1 MLVPEEIRDA
11 ILERAE
17 GNPLFAEEYVRLLDD
32 RGLLDVSDGAVRLRS
47 GATLPVPDSIGALL
61 AARLDTLP
69 RARKAILADASVV
82 GHVFWAGTVA
92 SMSERDRESVLT
104 DVDALARL
112 EFLRH
117 VEPSSM
123 VGEAE
128 AAFWHILGRDVA
140 YAQLPRAS
148 RAVRHLAAAAWLE
161 AKAGDRVEDIA
172 EVLAHHYTTAL
183 ELAEATGDVALAA
196 SIRPAAARLLR
207 LSGKRAL
214 GLDTATAVA
223 AYEHA
228 LRLMDEAETTRPELF
243 AELGTA
249 LFHAGESERSAETL
263 GVALAG
269 FEARG
274 DERRAALTMLE
285 LAIVLSYVGPE
296 RPDLVD
302 RAVALLE
309 PSGPSRDLVEA
320 LTSRVWQEYIAGRNA
335 EALATAER
343 AVQMAAE
350 LGIDVPPRSLARRGG
365 ARLEL
370 GDRRGLD
377 DLRSA
382 ITLATAAGQGREAAM
397 NHAFLGDYLA
407 VIDGR
412 ASAVDV
418 LRDGVAFARGRGL
431 AGAAR
436 LLSVSLGASLVDVG
450 KLDEAEAMTSAT
462 LHELEVGRRRHR
474 RPGCRNRAG
483 ADRRA
488 ARRYTGCARVGEAA
502 FQRRRSVESV
512 DRRGHHGP
520 HPGRCRRR

>member
-1 MLVPEEIRDA
+1 MDRRSEHDPAGRTTAKLDAILPASAERDWLRSRLLPLVGIESSSASSREEAFAAWRRFLHGLAATGPAVVVIEDLHWADEALQGFVASRDASRRSSSARGRHGSTGAAGRQRRAAGHRREHPDRPFTAVDAETGAFVEDLLGMLVPEEIHDA

-32 RGLLDVSDGAVRLRS
+32 RGLLDVSDGAMRLRS

-112 EFLRH
+112 EFVRH

-140 YAQLPRAS
+140 YAQLPRSA
-148 RAVRHLAAAAWLE
+148 RAARHVAAAAWLE
-161 AKAGDRVEDIA
+161 AKAGDRVEDIS

-243 AELGTA
+243 AELGTRPVPRRRVRA
-249 LFHAGESERSAETL
+249 LRRDPW
-263 GVALAG
+263 
-269 FEARG
+269 RG
-274 DERRAALTMLE
+274 PRRLR
-285 LAIVLSYVGPE
+285 G
-296 RPDLVD
+296 
-302 RAVALLE
+302 
-309 PSGPSRDLVEA
+309 
-320 LTSRVWQEYIAGRNA
+320 AGR
-335 EALATAER
+335 
-343 AVQMAAE
+343 
-350 LGIDVPPRSLARRGG
+350 
-365 ARLEL
+365 
-370 GDRRGLD
+370 
-377 DLRSA
+377 
-382 ITLATAAGQGREAAM
+382 
-397 NHAFLGDYLA
+397 
-407 VIDGR
+407 
-412 ASAVDV
+412 
-418 LRDGVAFARGRGL
+418 
-431 AGAAR
+431 
-436 LLSVSLGASLVDVG
+436 
-450 KLDEAEAMTSAT
+450 
-462 LHELEVGRRRHR
+462 
-474 RPGCRNRAG
+474 
-483 ADRRA
+483 
-488 ARRYTGCARVGEAA
+488 
-502 FQRRRSVESV
+502 
-512 DRRGHHGP
+512 
-520 HPGRCRRR
+520 

>member
-1 MLVPEEIRDA
+1 MVGTADLELLAGNAGPLAIAASVRIDLGPLSDAETGSFVEDLLGKLVPGGDPRRDP
-11 ILERAE
+11 RASG

-47 GATLPVPDSIGALL
+47 GATLPVPNSIGALL

-69 RARKAILADASVV
+69 RARKAVLADASVV

-92 SMSERDRESVLT
+92 SMGERGRESVLS
-104 DVDALARL
+104 DVDELARL
-112 EFLRH
+112 EFVRH

-123 VGEAE
+123 VGESE

-148 RAVRHLAAAAWLE
+148 RAARHVAAAAWLE
-161 AKAGDRVEDIA
+161 TKAGDRVEDIS

-183 ELAEATGDVALAA
+183 ELAEATGDAALAA

-249 LFHAGESERSAETL
+249 LFHAGQSERAAETL
-263 GVALAG
+263 GLALAG

-274 DERRAALTMLE
+274 DEQRAALTMLE

-382 ITLATAAGQGREAAM
+382 ITLATASGQGREAA
-397 NHAFLGDYLA
+397 
-407 VIDGR
+407 VITP
-412 ASAVDV
+412 SWVTT
-418 LRDGVAFARGRGL
+418 LR
-431 AGAAR
+431 
-436 LLSVSLGASLVDVG
+436 
-450 KLDEAEAMTSAT
+450 
-462 LHELEVGRRRHR
+462 
-474 RPGCRNRAG
+474 
-483 ADRRA
+483 
-488 ARRYTGCARVGEAA
+488 
-502 FQRRRSVESV
+502 
-512 DRRGHHGP
+512 
-520 HPGRCRRR
+520 